1 MAWFLSLCVLVA
13 LGLYGCQRATNHAV
27 DRMKVPDAEESVSQ
41 ELVREATDYG
51 DWVLPSDSTVLL
63 VKREIIRDRKY
74 QIAVR
79 TTPDGLAA
87 MLEQSRFPAQFSLR
101 TRFGLIETIAGPPLA
116 SSPRVE
122 QAQEAWFTSAA
133 GKVMIRDVTVDIR
146 DDNTRF
152 VHIEFRGV

>member
-1 MAWFLSLCVLVA
+1 MAWFLGLSVLVA
-13 LGLYGCQRATNHAV
+13 LGLYGCQRATYYAV
-27 DRMKVPDAEESVSQ
+27 DQMKVPDVEESLSP
-41 ELVREATDYG
+41 ELLQEATDYG
-51 DWVLPSDSTVLL
+51 DWVLPSDSSVLL
-63 VKREIIRDRKY
+63 VKRETIRDRKY

-79 TTPDGLAA
+79 TTHDGFAA
-87 MLEQSRFPAQFSLR
+87 MLEQSRFPAQFNPR

-133 GKVMIRDVTVDIR
+133 GEVMIRDVTVDMR
-146 DDNTRF
+146 DENTLF